1 MVDVFAV
8 VEVGPGHYEI
18 QVAEFGTIHMVP
30 PATAATVYR
39 DPRAEQRSSDSAMEA
54 IEGVLADIRESWL
67 AASPILQRASQVS
80 SQPAAQPPAPPASVQ
95 PLPPTGLAN
104 PIRVG
109 VLEPEEGGASVQPLP
124 PTGLANPIRV
134 GVLEPEEGGAASPEP
149 AAEIVDPAA
158 VEVPPVVHG
167 AAAVNDVATAN
178 QGCVLV

>member
-1 MVDVFAV
+1 LANPIRV
-8 VEVGPGHYEI
+8 
-18 QVAEFGTIHMVP
+18 
-30 PATAATVYR
+30 
-39 DPRAEQRSSDSAMEA
+39 
-54 IEGVLADIRESWL
+54 GVLE
-67 AASPILQRASQVS
+67 PEEGG
-80 SQPAAQPPAPPASVQ
+80 ASVQ